1 MRVTLSSRV
10 LVLAA
15 GVPVAMAQPPRPSV
29 AARPAVAMAAHRSTA
44 AAQPTSSI
52 AGIVYD
58 SLFGAPVR
66 GAGVQLVSAE
76 GAVPRTRTVTTDAD
90 GRYVLHDVPSGQYTI
105 GFFHPKLD
113 SLGLAPIAEPL
124 TVSAVS
130 SESLRRDLAIPSAP
144 RIRAAL
150 CGRGAAN
157 AAGTV
162 LMGIVRDARTG
173 DPVAGATVAV
183 EWAEFVLGNNAL
195 QRRTPRTT
203 VTSGDNGWYAFCHVP
218 SPGTVV
224 LMASRG
230 RDSTDFVETQ
240 LAADGFRRHELYL
253 GTAQTRVEQ
262 DGRVPEVGDS
272 LALPAR
278 VVHVGEGRLRGV
290 VRHASSGRPIAGV
303 QVGIVNG
310 PQTRS
315 NARGEWEL
323 VGAPEGTRRLE
334 ARAVGFYPDRQ
345 TIDVVAEAAPVEL
358 SLATLRS
365 VLDTVKVTARYAVYS
380 VQREFMER
388 ARSGVGRYITAAD
401 IQRSNPLFITDMLRN
416 VPGLW
421 VDGIGGVGDV
431 GIQMRGLFTS
441 RCSPTIVMNGL
452 PIPGLFAADI
462 DGALY
467 PEDIMGIEIYRAGL
481 VPPQFLIGV
490 NDVCGAIVIWRK

>member
-1 MRVTLSSRV
+1 M
-10 LVLAA
+10 
-15 GVPVAMAQPPRPSV
+15 
-29 AARPAVAMAAHRSTA
+29 
-44 AAQPTSSI
+44 
-52 AGIVYD
+52 
-58 SLFGAPVR
+58 
-66 GAGVQLVSAE
+66 
-76 GAVPRTRTVTTDAD
+76 
-90 GRYVLHDVPSGQYTI
+90 
-105 GFFHPKLD
+105 
-113 SLGLAPIAEPL
+113 
-124 TVSAVS
+124 
-130 SESLRRDLAIPSAP
+130 
-144 RIRAAL
+144 
-150 CGRGAAN
+150 
-157 AAGTV
+157 
-162 LMGIVRDARTG
+162 
-173 DPVAGATVAV
+173 
-183 EWAEFVLGNNAL
+183 
-195 QRRTPRTT
+195 
-203 VTSGDNGWYAFCHVP
+203 
-218 SPGTVV
+218 
-224 LMASRG
+224 
-230 RDSTDFVETQ
+230 
-240 LAADGFRRHELYL
+240 
-253 GTAQTRVEQ
+253 
-262 DGRVPEVGDS
+262 
-272 LALPAR
+272 
-278 VVHVGEGRLRGV
+278 

-323 VGAPEGTRRLE
+323 VGAPEGTRRLA